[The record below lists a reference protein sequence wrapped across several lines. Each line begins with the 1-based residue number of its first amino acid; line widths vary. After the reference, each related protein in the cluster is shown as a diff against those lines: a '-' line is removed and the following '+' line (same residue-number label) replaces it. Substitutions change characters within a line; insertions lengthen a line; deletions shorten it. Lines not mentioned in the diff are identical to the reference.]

1 MFATLIACAVASQ
14 AVVPTQLI
22 GVKRIVMLGDSI
34 TQLGAGPKGYVTLVA
49 NTLKA
54 ALPQQ
59 KIEVINAGIS
69 GHKSTDMQA
78 RFQKDVLD
86 KKPDL
91 VTISVG
97 VNDVWHNF
105 RTPDWTKRVPEG
117 NSGRGVELPLFEQKL
132 REMILAAKAANVK
145 VILLSPTLVYEDL
158 DSEENKRVSTY
169 MKAGQQLA
177 REMDVLYVPLY
188 RGFREAVLA
197 FQRRAGTG
205 TLLLT
210 TDGVH
215 LNDAGNSLMAGM
227 ILKAMGLDVPD
238 AISPK

>member
-1 MFATLIACAVASQ
+1 MFASLIACAVLTQ
-14 AVVPTQLI
+14 ATVPTQLI

-34 TQLGAGPKGYVTLVA
+34 TQLGANPKGYVTLVA
-49 NTLKA
+49 NGLKV
-54 ALPQQ
+54 ALPSQP
-59 KIEVINAGIS
+59 IEVINAGIS

-105 RTPDWTKRVPEG
+105 RTADWSKRVPTG
-117 NSGRGVELPLFEQKL
+117 DSGRGVELPQFEQKL

-145 VILLSPTLVYEDL
+145 VLLLSPTLVYEDL
-158 DSEENKRVSTY
+158 DGEENRRVSTY
-169 MKAGQQLA
+169 VRAGQKLA
-177 REMDVLYVPLY
+177 TELDVPYLNLY
-188 RGFREAVLA
+188 RGFRESVLA
-197 FQRRAGTG
+197 FQRRAGMS

-215 LNDAGNSLMAGM
+215 LNDAGNALMAGM
-227 ILKAMGLDVPD
+227 ILKALGVNVENQ
-238 AISPK
+238 ISPK